1 MPNLVHLILG
11 EGPQLEKMNRKAV
24 VPSMRLFGV
33 G

>member
-11 EGPQLEKMNRKAV
+11 EGTQLERIEKKAV
-24 VPSMRLFGV
+24 LSSMRLFGV